1 MTFQLNST
9 ENNSVEIIDK
19 IRDFG
24 SDVFCR
30 LKPKPGEQTADGYV
44 CGRGQKWPPALTLL
58 TKKVRS
64 KVDASLFCRSSLA
77 SGANWC
83 SSTFGCSSTSFLLF
97 TFFLMRNGNDLPLL
111 SFLLLPTFITSLL
124 FSLFQTLRLLWC
136 DPYSH
141 LLHQLLALRH
151 VVRGSIKI
159 RPLFIHFQSQ
169 WPAKCLGVN
178 LYGLKLIWRLIDSLR
193 WSPGRYVKG
202 GKHRKFLVLFRPLQ
216 AAPSVGALIVNGG
229 NGRHLFFKKIIF
241 TFETVISVH
250 AGSNGRR
257 TAALV
262 SSVEFLNFG
271 G

>member
-24 SDVFCR
+24 SDVFCP
-30 LKPKPGEQTADGYV
+30 LKPKPGEETADGYV

-111 SFLLLPTFITSLL
+111 SFLLLLWMFKK
-124 FSLFQTLRLLWC
+124 RLLI
-136 DPYSH
+136 YI
-141 LLHQLLALRH
+141 Q
-151 VVRGSIKI
+151 
-159 RPLFIHFQSQ
+159 
-169 WPAKCLGVN
+169 N
-178 LYGLKLIWRLIDSLR
+178 
-193 WSPGRYVKG
+193 
-202 GKHRKFLVLFRPLQ
+202 
-216 AAPSVGALIVNGG
+216 
-229 NGRHLFFKKIIF
+229 
-241 TFETVISVH
+241 
-250 AGSNGRR
+250 
-257 TAALV
+257 
-262 SSVEFLNFG
+262 
-271 G
+271 